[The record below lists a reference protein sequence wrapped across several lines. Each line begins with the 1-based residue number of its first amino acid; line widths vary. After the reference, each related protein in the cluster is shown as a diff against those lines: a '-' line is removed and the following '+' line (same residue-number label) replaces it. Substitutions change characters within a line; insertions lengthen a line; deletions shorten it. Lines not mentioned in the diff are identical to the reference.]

1 VANILSFLRS
11 SDIVLRNDNFTIE
24 ENKSVLGV
32 LSEVKSV
39 PEIDLSGA
47 VKDIIEECHDS

>member
-1 VANILSFLRS
+1 MANILSFLRS